1 MCWDGYVRNSKR
13 LRSKTWLLAAVAVLS
28 NVLGNFALSRG
39 MRDLGMASFS
49 VNSLMGAL
57 LNPWVACGICLLA
70 IWLVSQLSLLSWAD
84 LSYVIPLT
92 ASSYV
97 LTALVGA
104 VVLREYVST
113 AHWIGIGLIFL
124 GVMLVGKTAP
134 QTVPV
139 RSAERGK

>member
-1 MCWDGYVRNSKR
+1 VRNLKQ
-13 LRSKTWLLAAVAVLS
+13 LRSKTLLLTAIAVLS

-39 MRDLGMASFS
+39 MREVGPLVTVSIG
-49 VNSLMGAL
+49 SLLSPL
-57 LNPWVACGICLLA
+57 LNAWVAGGVCLLA
-70 IWLVSQLSLLSWAD
+70 VWLVSQLSLLSWAD

-97 LTALVGA
+97 LTALLGA
-104 VVLREYVST
+104 LVLREYVST
-113 AHWIGIGLIFL
+113 AHWIGIGLISL

-139 RSAERGK
+139 HSAEPGE